1 MKTNRNRKYALRGT
15 AVLLLSVLLIS
26 LFALS
31 ACGKKSPGI
40 PDETGPASSAGGAGT
55 AKDPTDPTVEERVK
69 AYDFTLTD
77 QYGTEHKLSDYQGQV
92 IFLNFW
98 ATWCPPCKQEL
109 PDIEALYK
117 EHQNNGD
124 DLAVIGIVYP
134 SSGSEMDVEGIRGFL
149 DENQI
154 SFPVLMDEAGSVF
167 RDYQVTGLPTTFMI
181 DHEGNFIGYVQGALS
196 RELMDYYVEDAISN
210 MKS

>member
-1 MKTNRNRKYALRGT
+1 MDKTKTNTWKQRAGILVLFIILAALILPAAACSTNGGQTPTDT
-15 AVLLLSVLLIS
+15 A
-26 LFALS
+26 APT
-31 ACGKKSPGI
+31 K
-40 PDETGPASSAGGAGT
+40 ETGTEPAGS
-55 AKDPTDPTVEERVK
+55 EEPSK
-69 AYDFTLTD
+69 IEAMGFTLAD
-77 QYGTEHKLSDYQGQV
+77 QNGKEHKLSDYRGKV
-92 IFLNFW
+92 VFLNFW

-210 MKS
+210 MKG